1 MVNFLNVV
9 NKKNQID
16 QNKNLIKYKT
26 KMKIKL
32 NKYYNENMDQMFI
45 QVKLI
50 MFDSHIYIYIY
61 IYIYIKKIFFL
72 CQHFKIS
79 ILSFKYNNLLKF

>member
-61 IYIYIKKIFFL
+61 IYIYI
-72 CQHFKIS
+72 
-79 ILSFKYNNLLKF
+79 